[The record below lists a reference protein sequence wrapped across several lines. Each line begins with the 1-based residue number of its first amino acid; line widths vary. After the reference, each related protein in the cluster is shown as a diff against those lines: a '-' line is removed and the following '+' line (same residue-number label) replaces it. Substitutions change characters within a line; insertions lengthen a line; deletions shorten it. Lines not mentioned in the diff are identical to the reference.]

1 MTPAMKNA
9 KIYLS
14 LSLVFLLLGCN
25 TTKPVRPMES
35 YEEGLEP
42 PVSMI
47 NIPIDIEVR
56 ELEAALNEELEGV
69 LYEDNDLSD
78 GDKMMIRAEKSNTI
92 RLGVEEEAIKYRL
105 PLKLWIKYDLG
116 ISKVEAE
123 GDITI
128 DFKTEIEL
136 TNQWE
141 VITKTSVLEYKWDR
155 KPRVKLGFVDLPV
168 GFIADL
174 VLRNSK
180 EMLTTSIDELVK
192 DNFNLRGQV
201 EEAWSLMFKP
211 TLVSE
216 EYSTWLTIN
225 PEKIGMTPIK
235 MEPGKISSLL
245 FIEGRPSVK
254 VGAEPLGVYPKPLP
268 DLLIQD
274 SELTDFTLFLNTDI
288 SYDEAERLAKREIV
302 GETFSQGKR
311 SVTITNLEMYG
322 QGNRIVVNTYLQ
334 GSYNGSIYLTGEP
347 VYDSRKNTLDI
358 KNLEYTLDTKN
369 FLFKS
374 AGWLLKSSI
383 KNQIQDNLNF
393 LMDYNLKEMQKQ
405 FQEQLREYKVS
416 EGVTVFGDLAE
427 MNLQNAYLSPK
438 GMVIQIGLK
447 GNINVK
453 VTGLN

>member
-1 MTPAMKNA
+1 MKF
-9 KIYLS
+9 IRVLLS
-14 LSLVFLLLGCN
+14 FSLIFLMLACN

-47 NIPIDIEVR
+47 NIPIDIEVQ
-56 ELEAALNEELEGV
+56 ELEGALNKELEGV
-69 LYEDNDLSD
+69 LYEDNDLKD
-78 GDKMMIRAEKSNTI
+78 GDKMMIRAEKSNKI
-92 RLGVEEEAIKYRL
+92 QLAVEDEAVKYRL

-136 TNQWE
+136 TEKWE
-141 VITKTSVLEYKWDR
+141 VITRTSVLDHKWDR
-155 KPRVKLGFVDLPV
+155 KPRVKLGFVDLPI
-168 GFIADL
+168 GFIVDL
-174 VLRNSK
+174 VLKNSK
-180 EMLTTSIDELVK
+180 ETLTTSIDDLVK
-192 DNFNLRGQV
+192 ENFDLRGQV
-201 EEAWSLMFKP
+201 EEAWKLMFKP

-245 FIEGRPSVK
+245 FIEGSPQVK
-254 VGAEPLGVYPKPLP
+254 VGAEPRGVYPKPLP

-322 QGNRIVVNTYLQ
+322 QGNKIVVNTSLQ

-347 VYDSRKNTLDI
+347 VYDPRKNTVDI
-358 KNLEYTLDTKN
+358 KDLEYTLDTKN

-374 AGWLLKSSI
+374 AGWLLKSTI

-393 LMDYNLKEMQKQ
+393 LMDYNLKEMQNQ

-416 EGVTVFGDLAE
+416 DGITVFGDLAE